1 MSKAKNQET
10 TVETKNTEVKANLN
24 GQEVILIIPVAKSGY
39 QGLQSTKSKN
49 KDKITLHF
57 ERNEVEKGEEE
68 IKKISQKYLELV
80 KPFLTNLFKGF
91 EGSISFTEAKYPHG
105 LRLRFS
111 WRKEGYFQ
119 PDRRRLKGRNVLE
132 YCQIMN

>member
-10 TVETKNTEVKANLN
+10 AVETKNTEVKVNLN
-24 GQEVILIIPVAKSGY
+24 GQEAILIIPVAKSGY

-91 EGSISFTEAKYPHG
+91 EGPISFTEANTLMVFDCGSHQE
-105 LRLRFS
+105 
-111 WRKEGYFQ
+111 RKVTFNLAEEGSKEEMS
-119 PDRRRLKGRNVLE
+119 LSIVE
-132 YCQIMN
+132 

>member
-10 TVETKNTEVKANLN
+10 TVETKNTEVKASLN

-39 QGLQSTKSKN
+39 QGLQSAKSKN

-57 ERNEVEKGEEE
+57 ERNEAEKGEEE

-91 EGSISFTEAKYPHG
+91 KGSISFTEANTLMVFDCGSHG
-105 LRLRFS
+105 ERKVAFS
-111 WRKEGYFQ
+111 LAEEDSKEEMS
-119 PDRRRLKGRNVLE
+119 LSIVK
-132 YCQIMN
+132 

>member
-10 TVETKNTEVKANLN
+10 TVETKNTEVKVNLN

-91 EGSISFTEAKYPHG
+91 EGSISFTEANTLMVFDCG
-105 LRLRFS
+105 S
-111 WRKEGYFQ
+111 QGERKVTFNLAEE
-119 PDRRRLKGRNVLE
+119 DSKEEMSLSIVE
-132 YCQIMN
+132 

>member
-91 EGSISFTEAKYPHG
+91 EGSISFTEANTLMVFDCGSHG
-105 LRLRFS
+105 E
-111 WRKEGYFQ
+111 RKVAFNLTEE
-119 PDRRRLKGRNVLE
+119 DSKEEMSLSIVE
-132 YCQIMN
+132 

>member
-1 MSKAKNQET
+1 MGKAKNQET

-68 IKKISQKYLELV
+68 IKKIPQKYLELV

-91 EGSISFTEAKYPHG
+91 EGSISFTEANTLMVFDCGSHG
-105 LRLRFS
+105 E
-111 WRKEGYFQ
+111 RKAAFNLAEE
-119 PDRRRLKGRNVLE
+119 DSKEEMSLSIVK
-132 YCQIMN
+132 

>member
-39 QGLQSTKSKN
+39 QGLQSAKSKN

-57 ERNEVEKGEEE
+57 ERNEAEKGEEE

-91 EGSISFTEAKYPHG
+91 EGSISFTEANTLMVFDCGSHG
-105 LRLRFS
+105 E
-111 WRKEGYFQ
+111 RKATFNLTEE
-119 PDRRRLKGRNVLE
+119 DSKEEMSLSIVK
-132 YCQIMN
+132 

>member
-24 GQEVILIIPVAKSGY
+24 GQEVILIIPVAKSGH

-80 KPFLTNLFKGF
+80 KPFLL
-91 EGSISFTEAKYPHG
+91 IC
-105 LRLRFS
+105 LRDLKDLSLSLKPIPS
-111 WRKEGYFQ
+111 WSSTAVLME
-119 PDRRRLKGRNVLE
+119 KGRLLST
-132 YCQIMN
+132 

>member
-1 MSKAKNQET
+1 MGKAKNQET

-24 GQEVILIIPVAKSGY
+24 DQEVILIIPVAKSGY

-68 IKKISQKYLELV
+68 IKKSLRSILNWLNRFLLICLRDLKDLSLSL
-80 KPFLTNLFKGF
+80 KP
-91 EGSISFTEAKYPHG
+91 IP
-105 LRLRFS
+105 S
-111 WRKEGYFQ
+111 WSSTAVLME
-119 PDRRRLKGRNVLE
+119 KGRLLST
-132 YCQIMN
+132 

>member
-1 MSKAKNQET
+1 MSKTNNQVVA
-10 TVETKNTEVKANLN
+10 VETKNTEVKVNLN

-57 ERNEVEKGEEE
+57 ERNETEKGEEE
-68 IKKISQKYLELV
+68 IKKISKKYLELV

-91 EGSISFTEAKYPHG
+91 EGPISFTEG
-105 LRLRFS
+105 NTLMIFDCGS
-111 WRKEGYFQ
+111 QGERKVTFNLTEEESSEEMSLSIVQ
-119 PDRRRLKGRNVLE
+119 
-132 YCQIMN
+132 

>member
-10 TVETKNTEVKANLN
+10 TVETKNTEVKVNLN

-57 ERNEVEKGEEE
+57 ERNEAEKGEEDSKE
-68 IKKISQKYLELV
+68 EMSL
-80 KPFLTNLFKGF
+80 
-91 EGSISFTEAKYPHG
+91 SIIGE
-105 LRLRFS
+105 
-111 WRKEGYFQ
+111 
-119 PDRRRLKGRNVLE
+119 
-132 YCQIMN
+132 

>member
-10 TVETKNTEVKANLN
+10 TVETKNTEVKVNLN

-91 EGSISFTEAKYPHG
+91 EGSISFTEANTLMVFDCG
-105 LRLRFS
+105 S
-111 WRKEGYFQ
+111 QGERKVTFNLTEE
-119 PDRRRLKGRNVLE
+119 DSKEEMSLSIVE
-132 YCQIMN
+132 

>member
-91 EGSISFTEAKYPHG
+91 KGSISFTEANTLMVFDCGSHG
-105 LRLRFS
+105 E
-111 WRKEGYFQ
+111 RKVAFNLAEEGSKEEMS
-119 PDRRRLKGRNVLE
+119 LSIVE
-132 YCQIMN
+132 

>member
-10 TVETKNTEVKANLN
+10 TVETKNTEVKVNLN

-91 EGSISFTEAKYPHG
+91 KGSISFTEANTLMVFDCGSHRERLG
-105 LRLRFS
+105 LLS
-111 WRKEGYFQ
+111 TWQKKTQRKKC
-119 PDRRRLKGRNVLE
+119 P
-132 YCQIMN
+132 

>member
-10 TVETKNTEVKANLN
+10 AVETKNTEVKANLN
-24 GQEVILIIPVAKSGY
+24 GQEVIFIIPVAKSGY

-91 EGSISFTEAKYPHG
+91 EGSISFTEANTLMVFDCGSHG
-105 LRLRFS
+105 E
-111 WRKEGYFQ
+111 RKVTFNLAEEGSKEEMS
-119 PDRRRLKGRNVLE
+119 LSIVK
-132 YCQIMN
+132 

>member
-10 TVETKNTEVKANLN
+10 TVETKNTEVKVNLN

-80 KPFLTNLFKGF
+80 KPFLTNLFNGF
-91 EGSISFTEAKYPHG
+91 EGSISFTEANTLMVFDCGSHG
-105 LRLRFS
+105 E
-111 WRKEGYFQ
+111 RKVTFNLAEE
-119 PDRRRLKGRNVLE
+119 DSKEEMSLSIVE
-132 YCQIMN
+132 

>member
-10 TVETKNTEVKANLN
+10 TVETKNTEVKVNLN

-57 ERNEVEKGEEE
+57 ERNEAEKGEEE

-91 EGSISFTEAKYPHG
+91 EGSISFTEANTLMVFDCG
-105 LRLRFS
+105 S
-111 WRKEGYFQ
+111 QGERKVTFNLTEE
-119 PDRRRLKGRNVLE
+119 DSKEEMSLSIVE
-132 YCQIMN
+132 

>member
-10 TVETKNTEVKANLN
+10 TVETKNTEVKVNLN

-91 EGSISFTEAKYPHG
+91 KGSISFTEANTLMVFDCGSH
-105 LRLRFS
+105 
-111 WRKEGYFQ
+111 RKRKVAFNLAEE
-119 PDRRRLKGRNVLE
+119 DSKEEMSLSIVE
-132 YCQIMN
+132 

>member
-10 TVETKNTEVKANLN
+10 TIETKNTEVKVNLN

-57 ERNEVEKGEEE
+57 ERNEAEKGEEE

-91 EGSISFTEAKYPHG
+91 EGSISFTEANTLMVFDCG
-105 LRLRFS
+105 S
-111 WRKEGYFQ
+111 QGERKVTFNLTEE
-119 PDRRRLKGRNVLE
+119 DSKEEMSLSIVK
-132 YCQIMN
+132 

>member
-91 EGSISFTEAKYPHG
+91 EGSISFTEANTL
-105 LRLRFS
+105 LRS
-111 WRKEGYFQ
+111 TA
-119 PDRRRLKGRNVLE
+119 RRSR
-132 YCQIMN
+132 

>member
-91 EGSISFTEAKYPHG
+91 KGSISFTEANTLMVFDCGSHG
-105 LRLRFS
+105 E
-111 WRKEGYFQ
+111 RKVTFNLAEE
-119 PDRRRLKGRNVLE
+119 DSKEEMSLSIVK
-132 YCQIMN
+132 

>member
-1 MSKAKNQET
+1 MGKAKNQET

-91 EGSISFTEAKYPHG
+91 EGSISFAEANTLMVFDCGSHGERKVIFNLTEED
-105 LRLRFS
+105 S
-111 WRKEGYFQ
+111 KEEMS
-119 PDRRRLKGRNVLE
+119 LSIVK
-132 YCQIMN
+132 

>member
-10 TVETKNTEVKANLN
+10 TVETKNTEVKVSLN

-91 EGSISFTEAKYPHG
+91 EGSISFTEANTLMVFDCGSHREKKVTFN
-105 LRLRFS
+105 LAEEDS
-111 WRKEGYFQ
+111 KEEMS
-119 PDRRRLKGRNVLE
+119 LSIVE
-132 YCQIMN
+132 

>member
-10 TVETKNTEVKANLN
+10 TVETKNTEVKVNLN

-91 EGSISFTEAKYPHG
+91 KGFISFTEANTLMVFDCGSH
-105 LRLRFS
+105 RE
-111 WRKEGYFQ
+111 RKVTFNLAEE
-119 PDRRRLKGRNVLE
+119 DSKEEMSLSIVE
-132 YCQIMN
+132 

>member
-91 EGSISFTEAKYPHG
+91 EGSISFTEANTLMVFDCGSH
-105 LRLRFS
+105 RE
-111 WRKEGYFQ
+111 RKVTFNLAEE
-119 PDRRRLKGRNVLE
+119 DSKEEMSLSIVE
-132 YCQIMN
+132 

>member
-1 MSKAKNQET
+1 MSKAKNQVVA
-10 TVETKNTEVKANLN
+10 VETKNTEVKVNLN
-24 GQEVILIIPVAKSGY
+24 GQDVVIIIPVPKSGY

-68 IKKISQKYLELV
+68 IKKISKKYLELV

-91 EGSISFTEAKYPHG
+91 EGPISFTEANTLMIFDCGSQGK
-105 LRLRFS
+105 
-111 WRKEGYFQ
+111 RKVTFNLTEEESS
-119 PDRRRLKGRNVLE
+119 DEMSLSIVE
-132 YCQIMN
+132 

>member
-1 MSKAKNQET
+1 MGKAKNQET

-24 GQEVILIIPVAKSGY
+24 GQEAILIIPVAKSGY
-39 QGLQSTKSKN
+39 QGLQPTKSKN

-68 IKKISQKYLELV
+68 IKKTSQKYLEPV

-91 EGSISFTEAKYPHG
+91 EGSISFTEANTFMVFDCGSHG
-105 LRLRFS
+105 E
-111 WRKEGYFQ
+111 RKAAFNLAEE
-119 PDRRRLKGRNVLE
+119 DSKEEMSLSIVK
-132 YCQIMN
+132 

>member
-57 ERNEVEKGEEE
+57 ERKEKKKSRRSPRSTLNWLNRFLLICLKDLKGLFPLLKLIPSWSSTAVLMEKGR
-68 IKKISQKYLELV
+68 LL
-80 KPFLTNLFKGF
+80 LT
-91 EGSISFTEAKYPHG
+91 
-105 LRLRFS
+105 
-111 WRKEGYFQ
+111 
-119 PDRRRLKGRNVLE
+119 
-132 YCQIMN
+132 

>member
-10 TVETKNTEVKANLN
+10 TVETKNTEVKVNLN

-91 EGSISFTEAKYPHG
+91 EGSISFTEANTLMVFDCG
-105 LRLRFS
+105 S
-111 WRKEGYFQ
+111 QGERKVTFNLIEEDSKEEMSLSIIG
-119 PDRRRLKGRNVLE
+119 E
-132 YCQIMN
+132 

>member
-10 TVETKNTEVKANLN
+10 TVETKNTEIKANLN

-91 EGSISFTEAKYPHG
+91 EGSISFTEANTLMVFDCG
-105 LRLRFS
+105 S
-111 WRKEGYFQ
+111 QGERKVTFNLTEEDSKEEMSLSIIG
-119 PDRRRLKGRNVLE
+119 E
-132 YCQIMN
+132 

>member
-91 EGSISFTEAKYPHG
+91 EGSISFTEANTLMVFDCG
-105 LRLRFS
+105 S
-111 WRKEGYFQ
+111 QGERKVTFNLTEEDSKEEMSLSIIG
-119 PDRRRLKGRNVLE
+119 E
-132 YCQIMN
+132 

>member
-1 MSKAKNQET
+1 MSKAENQET

-57 ERNEVEKGEEE
+57 ERNEAEKGEEE
-68 IKKISQKYLELV
+68 IKKISKKYLELV

-91 EGSISFTEAKYPHG
+91 EGSVSFTEANTLMVFDCGSHG
-105 LRLRFS
+105 E
-111 WRKEGYFQ
+111 RKVTFNLTEE
-119 PDRRRLKGRNVLE
+119 DSKEEMSLSIVK
-132 YCQIMN
+132 

>member
-91 EGSISFTEAKYPHG
+91 EGSISFTEANTLMVFGCGSHG
-105 LRLRFS
+105 E
-111 WRKEGYFQ
+111 RKVTFNLTEE
-119 PDRRRLKGRNVLE
+119 DLKEEMSLSIVK
-132 YCQIMN
+132 